1 MHIPQGFWK
10 DGMGDID
17 VIAHDGVFHAF
28 YLAIPSHDRVGHLTS
43 RDGLNWKEEPAAL
56 HTGAPGA
63 FDDDQIW
70 TMGVF
75 EHEGRFFMLYTGL
88 AMKERGKAQR
98 VGLATSDDLFT
109 WTRHGTGPV
118 AEADGRWYHA
128 TTGSKSRI
136 DWRDPWV
143 YSEDGVLHGLVT
155 ARTNQGP
162 ENRRGCVGYM
172 VSTDGYKWEV
182 KPPLTV
188 PGALYDFETLAIA
201 KVRGRY
207 YLTGIAGKDNA
218 GAPVS
223 IYRVADRVTG
233 PYRRMGHGELL
244 PVNNQV
250 FKPVT
255 VGGRTLYFS
264 HMRGV
269 ADWEG
274 GGGRNVTAL
283 APAKVADTDPDG
295 ALFLRTFDGWSA
307 VADGTPETFEGAG
320 VGSLGSGAEGTWS
333 AGEAGLRGRA
343 PVGVG
348 AFLLDREQGSL
359 LLKARIRRLDAP
371 EFGVILRARGS
382 DDATYVSLTPSLG
395 RVQLYVL
402 QPFHK
407 TPCAGVTYRW
417 RGRRVVQEWSSDRPW
432 GETVE
437 VHVAAYGPYVEV
449 SVDGR
454 VLISAITMVRPEG
467 QVGFFVE
474 DGEIEVERLEILP
487 LRAPSCLDGCA

>member
-1 MHIPQGFWK
+1 
-10 DGMGDID
+10 MGDID
-17 VIAHDGVFHAF
+17 VIAHEGVFHAF

-43 RDGLNWKEEPAAL
+43 HDGLNWKEEPAAL
-56 HTGAPGA
+56 HTGDPGA

-75 EHEGRFFMLYTGL
+75 KHQGRFFMLYTGL

-98 VGLATSDDLFT
+98 VGLAVSDDLFT
-109 WTRHGTGPV
+109 WTRHGDGPV

-128 TTGSKSRI
+128 TVGDKSRI

-143 YSEDGVLHGLVT
+143 FAEDGVLHGLVT
-155 ARTNQGP
+155 ARTNRGP
-162 ENRRGCVGYM
+162 EGRRGCVGYM

-182 KPPLTV
+182 KPPLAV

-201 KVRGRY
+201 KVKGRY
-207 YLTGIAGKDNA
+207 YLTGIAGKDSA

-223 IYRVADRVTG
+223 IYRVADQVTG

-255 VGGRTLYFS
+255 LGEKTLYFS
-264 HMRGV
+264 HLRGV

-274 GGGRNVTAL
+274 GGGRNITAL
-283 APAKVADTDPDG
+283 SPAKVADADPDG
-295 ALFLRTFDGWSA
+295 ALFLRTFDAWDA
-307 VADGTPETFEGAG
+307 VAQGAGEVFEGAG
-320 VGSLGSGAEGTWS
+320 LAAQGGAVQGVWG
-333 AGEAGLRGRA
+333 AGETGLRGSA
-343 PVGVG
+343 PAGVGVG
-348 AFLLDREQGSL
+348 AFLLNREQGSV
-359 LLKARIRRLDAP
+359 LLKARIKRLDAP
-371 EFGVILRARGS
+371 EFGVMLRARGS
-382 DDATYVSLTPSLG
+382 DDATYVSLTPSLK

-417 RGRRVVQEWSSDRPW
+417 RGRRVVQEWTSDQAW

-437 VHVAAYGPYVEV
+437 VQVVAYGPYVEV

-454 VLISAITMVRPEG
+454 VLISAITMVRPGG
-467 QVGFFVE
+467 QIGFFVE
-474 DGEIEVERLEILP
+474 DGEIEVVRLEMLP
-487 LRAPSCLDGCA
+487 LRAPSCLDGCS